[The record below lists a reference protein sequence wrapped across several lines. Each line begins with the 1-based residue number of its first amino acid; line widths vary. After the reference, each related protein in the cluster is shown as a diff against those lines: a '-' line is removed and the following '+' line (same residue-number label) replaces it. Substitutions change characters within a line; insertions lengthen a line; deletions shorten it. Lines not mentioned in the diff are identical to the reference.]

1 MNSSYDFNVLKAGIL
16 QSGHEIVSS
25 PEEADEIVYSGCS
38 VRSIWVDDAVNQI
51 NEAAK
56 RSPEAKLRVTGCLA
70 NTSANTVINKS
81 TTENLSI
88 ESMPDILKQF
98 TDIEFSSV
106 DRSYTQNS
114 KIEFESDSS
123 EGLENLRRRVGK
135 DKAEIVAELQE
146 IDRRYGT
153 KLEHR
158 YRKMTKGFV
167 FYDEIE
173 PSEMIT
179 VTRSCPYKCAFC
191 NIPQGRGKFESTP
204 IDSVVEKVKFAV
216 QEGKYHI
223 VLIGDEIGNYYDF
236 ETKTNFSDMVEA
248 VLEIHKDLKLSIRY
262 IEPKPFLKFYD
273 KLLKWSCE
281 GKIQLLY
288 ISIQSGSQRILKMM
302 NRGYNLTRLCRAL
315 NELRDASGVLFY
327 GNWLLGFPSETDR
340 DFDETV
346 AIVKELNFHINVVI
360 PFSAREN
367 TPAFEMQEQIDDKVI
382 DQRVSYLT
390 EVVSDMKASRI
401 EQELSFL
408 DTQTKKSILSKIKH
422 AESLQYADDQ
432 KKSEPDRNNS
442 LSIKIKQ
449 L

>member
-1 MNSSYDFNVLKAGIL
+1 
-16 QSGHEIVSS
+16 
-25 PEEADEIVYSGCS
+25 
-38 VRSIWVDDAVNQI
+38 
-51 NEAAK
+51 
-56 RSPEAKLRVTGCLA
+56 
-70 NTSANTVINKS
+70 
-81 TTENLSI
+81 
-88 ESMPDILKQF
+88 
-98 TDIEFSSV
+98 
-106 DRSYTQNS
+106 
-114 KIEFESDSS
+114 
-123 EGLENLRRRVGK
+123 
-135 DKAEIVAELQE
+135 
-146 IDRRYGT
+146 
-153 KLEHR
+153 
-158 YRKMTKGFV
+158 
-167 FYDEIE
+167 
-173 PSEMIT
+173 
-179 VTRSCPYKCAFC
+179 
-191 NIPQGRGKFESTP
+191 
-204 IDSVVEKVKFAV
+204 
-216 QEGKYHI
+216 
-223 VLIGDEIGNYYDF
+223 
-236 ETKTNFSDMVEA
+236 
-248 VLEIHKDLKLSIRY
+248 
-262 IEPKPFLKFYD
+262 
-273 KLLKWSCE
+273 
-281 GKIQLLY
+281 
-288 ISIQSGSQRILKMM
+288 M

-422 AESLQYADDQ
+422 AESLQYADNQ